1 MNYKRLCHNRL
12 CRVLIC
18 LVLICCLIAQMV
30 PARANAIGLSGTVAT
45 GTAIA
50 AGLVALGIGVG
61 ATETA
66 FNNLV
71 DSLTAVAG
79 SDRVPVWISETADG
93 FVTYLQESFL
103 GSLLAHCFDS
113 GVLSVSSPFY
123 KNSSGTLGKYT
134 FSATSSSDFY
144 LATCTFETSSNVS
157 LLILTP
163 TYRAGVEVYRDGSYI
178 QTYRPEAPA
187 GLNYYS
193 VPSLYYTYH
202 EDVSNSSFPYL
213 GHFENSA
220 AFATFMSDFSPSD
233 SVATTED
240 LALGSVGATMSSP
253 NYDPWRT
260 AAVPVVPPVVG
271 GTADEE
277 DALPVTFP
285 GLDTPSITGQTQ
297 AGAQSGVTPG
307 TVVDDI
313 LSGTGTGTGSGTG
326 SEGLEGTLG
335 ETKAETFLDSLSAS
349 FSAWFA
355 ELKATGELIVEKIEA
370 LPAAFASWLEKI
382 LEWLAKILEA
392 IKAIPGLIADAIANV
407 LSLVFAVSDTFIAT
421 KVDALTAKY
430 PYLETFIGLGSSLK
444 AFFLN
449 LGSKPPI
456 IYIDL
461 SAATGSYFF
470 GGRQA
475 FIDLTWYS
483 DYKPTMDSILGAFIW
498 LWLAWRVFHALPGI
512 INGMSGTVGER
523 VSYSGTQ
530 NINLPPLPPQNELP
544 PGHNRRI

>member
-1 MNYKRLCHNRL
+1 MNYKRLCHNRI

-18 LVLICCLIAQMV
+18 LSLICCLIAQMV

-103 GSLLAHCFDS
+103 GSLLAHCFDD
-113 GVLSVSSPFY
+113 GVLTSFGYDTTPPYKLGEMSYSEALFLAQRYQNYVVFHQAGGYDTLYLCTGSLSVGTSYPVCLTTSDGVIYQFSVRSS
-123 KNSSGTLGKYT
+123 SADLGKWDSGNTFVNIYT
-134 FSATSSSDFY
+134 ARDN
-144 LATCTFETSSNVS
+144 L
-157 LLILTP
+157 
-163 TYRAGVEVYRDGSYI
+163 EVLSGS
-178 QTYRPEAPA
+178 P
-187 GLNYYS
+187 GYS
-193 VPSLYYTYH
+193 IS
-202 EDVSNSSFPYL
+202 
-213 GHFENSA
+213 
-220 AFATFMSDFSPSD
+220 
-233 SVATTED
+233 ED
-240 LALGSVGATMSSP
+240 LTLGSVGASMSAP
-253 NYDPWRT
+253 NYDPWRSN
-260 AAVPVVPPVVG
+260 AIPVVPPVVGG

-307 TVVDDI
+307 TVVEDI
-313 LSGTGTGTGSGTG
+313 LSGSGTVTDGLTGSL
-326 SEGLEGTLG
+326 SD
-335 ETKAETFLDSLSAS
+335 TKAETFLDSLSAI

-355 ELKATGELIVEKIEA
+355 ELKATGELIVERIEA
-370 LPAAFASWLEKI
+370 LPAAFASWLDKI
-382 LEWLAKILEA
+382 LEWLAKIWEA

-407 LSLVFAVSDTFIAT
+407 LSLAFAVSDTFIAT

-461 SAATGSYFF
+461 GAATGSYFF

-483 DYKPTMDSILGAFIW
+483 DYKPTMDAILGAFIW

-544 PGHNRRI
+544 PGHNRRM